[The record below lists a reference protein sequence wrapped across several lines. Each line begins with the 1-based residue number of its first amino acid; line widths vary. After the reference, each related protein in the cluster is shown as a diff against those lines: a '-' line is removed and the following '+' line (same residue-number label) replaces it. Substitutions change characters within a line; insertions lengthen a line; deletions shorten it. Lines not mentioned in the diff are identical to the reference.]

1 MAYSKGIKY
10 LKIYKIIKAPYW
22 CFFDCYEWKN
32 DDIIV
37 ITIGM
42 KKKTQTI
49 SNPEELNK
57 YLQRTS
63 TSTWIVLG
71 LIV

>member
-1 MAYSKGIKY
+1 MAYNKGIKY
-10 LKIYKIIKAPYW
+10 LKIYNITKAPLW

-42 KKKTQTI
+42 KKKAQTI